1 MKVVIFCC
9 GAENRDDLYLV
20 VEPGALVKEIEE
32 LMAMRKYAKA
42 AFPRIET
49 VSAYPKVRFE
59 VLRGNAMEKL
69 LGDEWDEVSEHLWSG
84 NDFAAVDIPGGWD
97 AVMAVE
103 GVNVRGDQVR
113 CSGDDAEDIGG
124 FVIEFCEKHDE
135 NATREAYVWLGSTL
149 KALKE
154 MTG

>member
-49 VSAYPKVRFE
+49 VSAYPQVRFE
-59 VLRGNAMEKL
+59 VLRGNAMEEL
-69 LGDEWDEVSEHLWSG
+69 LGVDAWNEISEVLWG
-84 NDFAAVDIPGGWD
+84 GEEFATVEVPGWGAVAAI
-97 AVMAVE
+97 E
-103 GVNVRGDQVR
+103 SVNVRGDQVR
-113 CSGDDAEDIGG
+113 CSGDDEADVGG
-124 FVIEFCEKHDE
+124 FALEFYEKHDE
-135 NATREAYVWLGSTL
+135 NATREAHVWLGSTL

-154 MTG
+154 IA